1 MTDYRSVAD
10 AVAAEIASGQIKPG
24 HRLPPQRAFAY
35 ERGIAVST
43 ASRVYAEL
51 ARRGLTLGEVGRGT
65 YVRSDLSAPVRM
77 QPEPA
82 PGAVDL
88 QRTHSNLPEQ
98 DVVLTE
104 GLAALS
110 RAGATGAALNQY
122 GPAGTPR
129 ARAVAARFLARGDFA
144 PDPDGVLFTGNG
156 RQGLAA
162 VLAALARPGDR
173 IGCEPLTYP
182 VVKGIAAR
190 LGIALVPLALDAEGI
205 RPDAIL
211 QAHRAAPLS
220 GLYLQPTL
228 QNPLGLTMGAGRR
241 SEIAAVLAQTG
252 LVAIEDA
259 VYSFLSDAVPLAARA
274 PGRTIVIDSLSK
286 RVMPGLTVGLIAS
299 PPDWTDRLSASVRQG
314 GWAATGFPLAAGTH
328 WMGDGSAARLAVVKR
343 ADAVA
348 RQNLARDCLG
358 DLSIGGDPCAY
369 HLWLDL
375 PETWR
380 AEAYAAAAL
389 RQGIAITPASAF
401 AIVPGHAPNAVRLAL
416 AAPPRDDL
424 RRALTALR
432 RLVDARDDQMID
444 EMG

>member
-1 MTDYRSVAD
+1 MTDYRNVAD
-10 AVAAEIASGQIKPG
+10 AVAAEIASGQIGPG
-24 HRLPPQRAFAY
+24 HRLPPQRTFAY

-43 ASRVYAEL
+43 AARVYTEL

-65 YVRSDLSAPVRM
+65 YVRSDLSGPVL

-98 DVVLTE
+98 DRVLTE
-104 GLAALS
+104 GLAALA
-110 RAGATGAALNQY
+110 RAGAASSALNQF

-129 ARAVAARFLARGDFA
+129 ARAVAANFLARGGFA
-144 PDPDGVLFTGNG
+144 PDADGILFTGNG

-162 VLAALARPGDR
+162 VLAALARPGER
-173 IGCEPLTYP
+173 VGCEPLTYP

-190 LGIALVPLALDAEGI
+190 LGIALVPLALDGEGI

-228 QNPLGLTMGAGRR
+228 QNPLGLTMGPRR
-241 SEIAAVLAQTG
+241 RAEIAAVLAQTG

-259 VYSFLSDAVPLAARA
+259 VYSFLSDAVPLAAQA
-274 PGRTIVIDSLSK
+274 PDRTIVIDSLSK

-299 PPDWTDRLSASVRQG
+299 PPDWTDRLAASVRQG

-328 WMGDGSAARLAVVKR
+328 WMSDGSAARLAVVKR

-348 RQNLARDCLG
+348 RQALARECLDG
-358 DLSIGGDPCAY
+358 LSVSGERCAY

-380 AEAYAAAAL
+380 AEAFAAAAL

-401 AIVPGHAPNAVRLAL
+401 AIGPGHAPNAVRLAL
-416 AAPPRDDL
+416 AAPPLDAL
-424 RRALTALR
+424 RRVLMALR
-432 RLVDARDDQMID
+432 RLVDAADDPMID
-444 EMG
+444 

>member
-1 MTDYRSVAD
+1 MTDYRNVAD
-10 AVAAEIASGQIKPG
+10 AVAAEIASGQIGPG
-24 HRLPPQRAFAY
+24 HRLPPQRTFAY

-43 ASRVYAEL
+43 AARVYTEL

-65 YVRSDLSAPVRM
+65 YVRSDLSGPVL

-98 DVVLTE
+98 DRVLTE
-104 GLAALS
+104 GLAALA
-110 RAGATGAALNQY
+110 RAGAASSALNQF

-129 ARAVAARFLARGDFA
+129 ARAVAANFLARGGFA
-144 PDPDGVLFTGNG
+144 PDADGILFTGNG

-162 VLAALARPGDR
+162 VLAALARPGER
-173 IGCEPLTYP
+173 VGCEPLTYP

-190 LGIALVPLALDAEGI
+190 LGIALVPLALDGEGI

-228 QNPLGLTMGAGRR
+228 QNPLGLTMGPRR
-241 SEIAAVLAQTG
+241 RAEIAAVLAQTG

-259 VYSFLSDAVPLAARA
+259 VYSFLSDAVPLAAQA
-274 PGRTIVIDSLSK
+274 PDRTIVIDSLSK

-299 PPDWTDRLSASVRQG
+299 PPDWTDRLAASVRQG
-314 GWAATGFPLAAGTH
+314 GWAATGFPLADGTH
-328 WMGDGSAARLAVVKR
+328 WMSDGSAARLAVVKR

-348 RQNLARDCLG
+348 RQALARECLDG
-358 DLSIGGDPCAY
+358 LSVSGERCAY

-380 AEAYAAAAL
+380 AEAFAAAAL

-401 AIVPGHAPNAVRLAL
+401 AIGPGHAPNAVRLAL
-416 AAPPRDDL
+416 AAPPLDAL
-424 RRALTALR
+424 RRALMALR
-432 RLVDARDDQMID
+432 RLVDAADDPMID
-444 EMG
+444 

>member
-24 HRLPPQRAFAY
+24 HRLPPQRIFAY
-35 ERGIAVST
+35 ERNIAVST
-43 ASRVYAEL
+43 ASRVYTEL

-65 YVRSDLSAPVRM
+65 FVRSDLAAPVRM

-82 PGAVDL
+82 PDAIDL

-98 DVVLTE
+98 DRVLTE
-104 GLAALS
+104 GLATLA
-110 RAGATGAALNQY
+110 RAGAKDAALNQF

-129 ARAVAARFLARGDFA
+129 ARAVAARFLARGGYA
-144 PDPDGVLFTGNG
+144 PDPDGILFTGNG

-162 VLAALARPGDR
+162 VLAALARPGER
-173 IGCEPLTYP
+173 VGCEPLTYP

-190 LGIALVPLALDAEGI
+190 LGIALVPLALDGEGM

-228 QNPLGLTMGAGRR
+228 QNPLGLTMGERR
-241 SEIAAVLAQTG
+241 RGEIAAVLAQTG

-259 VYSFLSDAVPLAARA
+259 VYSFLSDAVPLAAQA
-274 PGRTIVIDSLSK
+274 PDRTIVIDSLSK
-286 RVMPGLTVGLIAS
+286 RVMPGLTVGLVAS
-299 PPDWTDRLSASVRQG
+299 PHDWTDRLAASARQG

-328 WMGDGSAARLAVVKR
+328 WMGDGSAAQLAVAKR

-348 RQNLARDCLG
+348 RQALARECLDG
-358 DLSIGGDPCAY
+358 LPVGGDRCAY

-416 AAPPRDDL
+416 AAPPLDAL
-424 RRALTALR
+424 RRALLVLR
-432 RLVDARDDQMID
+432 RLVDAPDDPMID
-444 EMG
+444 